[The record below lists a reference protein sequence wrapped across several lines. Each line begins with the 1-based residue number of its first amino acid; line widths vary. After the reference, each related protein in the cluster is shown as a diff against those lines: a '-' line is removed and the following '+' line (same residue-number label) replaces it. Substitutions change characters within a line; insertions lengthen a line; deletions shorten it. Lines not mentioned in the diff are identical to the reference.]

1 VAEIR
6 GKKSSLLKTLTMM
19 AQEEKAADSPEL
31 ADSIFDKQKEDEE
44 EDEGSEMPE
53 TFPFEQTQSTQPI
66 SQEEQDNRQHPNH
79 CLTTD
84 KLHSTKS
91 QQAVNQAGH
100 HIVAGTVG
108 WMNFLGNPY
117 SLGYTVMAHE

>member
-1 VAEIR
+1 
-6 GKKSSLLKTLTMM
+6 MM

-31 ADSIFDKQKEDEE
+31 VDSIFDKQKEDEE

-53 TFPFEQTQSTQPI
+53 TFPFEQTQSTQPT
-66 SQEEQDNRQHPNH
+66 SQEEHNRQHPNPCQFFDQQQQTPTH
-79 CLTTD
+79 MQAALN
-84 KLHSTKS
+84 HAAYSS